1 MTSERRT
8 TYLDGGEGR
17 TALAVH
23 GAGARAVVVVP
34 GLLSHIDVLWER
46 PSYRAWSRG
55 LLDLGRVVAYD
66 RLGTGASDPVD
77 RPTTVADRVDEL
89 HRVIDWCGDDVVL
102 LGWFDGAGIAVRAAG
117 HGAVRAVVLHSAYRR
132 PPAPSPDIEVWGTG
146 VVAARLLGEGPSDG
160 DGGRLERATAPPSAA
175 RGLLASL
182 ADGAVAGRRL
192 DADVLV
198 VHPTRGLV
206 PPELAPVEVDVGD
219 QHRFLS
225 IALDTAAVAPWG
237 DAAADGVRAV
247 LGFAT
252 GTIRSRSTEVERVL
266 RAVMVTDI
274 ERSTER
280 AAAAGDREWRHL
292 LETHDAVTR
301 ARIDANGGHFGRHTG
316 DGIIATFASTIAAV
330 RCACEVSAEAQRIG
344 LPVRIGLHV
353 GDLELRGEVPNGT
366 TVRIADALASMAVVN
381 QVVVSATLREA
392 LAGTVVPGQPGAP
405 YEHPGGARLGTY
417 LLTGEPPP
425 G

>member
-8 TYLDGGEGR
+8 TYLDGGAGR

-23 GAGARAVVVVP
+23 GEGPRALIVVP

-46 PSYRAWSRG
+46 PSYRAWTRG

-66 RLGTGASDPVD
+66 RLGTGASDPAD

-89 HRVIDWCGDDVVL
+89 RRVIDWCGDDVVL
-102 LGWFDGAGIAVRAAG
+102 LGWFDGGGIAARAAS
-117 HGAVRAVVLHSAYRR
+117 HAAVRGLVLHAAYRR
-132 PPAPSPDIEVWGTG
+132 LPEFAPDIGAWGTG
-146 VVAARLLGEGPSDG
+146 AIAAGLLGDEPPDG
-160 DGGRLERATAPPSAA
+160 EGGRLERSTAAPSAA

-182 ADGAVAGRRL
+182 DEGAVPGAPV

-198 VHPTRGLV
+198 IHPTRGLV
-206 PPELAPVEVDVGD
+206 PPDLAPLEVDVGD
-219 QHRFLS
+219 RHRFAMT
-225 IALDTAAVAPWG
+225 ALDTAAVVPWG
-237 DAAADGVRAV
+237 DAAADGARAL

-252 GTIRSRSTEVERVL
+252 GSIRTRASEVVRVL

-316 DGIIATFASTIAAV
+316 DGIIATFASTVAAV
-330 RCACEVSAEAQRIG
+330 RCACEVSSEAQRIG

-353 GDLELRGEVPNGT
+353 GDIEQRGEVPNGM
-366 TVRIADALASMAVVN
+366 TVRIADALAS
-381 QVVVSATLREA
+381 SAGANEVLASSTVREA
-392 LAGTVVPGQPGAP
+392 LAGTRVPGRPAAP
-405 YEHPGGARLGTY
+405 CETPGGGTIGSY
-417 LLTGEPPP
+417 LVTGEPPP

>member
-17 TALAVH
+17 TALAVL
-23 GAGARAVVVVP
+23 GEGTPAVVVVP
-34 GLLSHIDVLWER
+34 GLLSHIDALWER

-77 RPTTVADRVDEL
+77 RSTTVADRVDEL
-89 HRVIDWCGDDVVL
+89 HRVIDWCGGDVVL
-102 LGWFDGAGIAVRAAG
+102 LGWFDGAGIAARAAA

-132 PPAPSPDIEVWGTG
+132 PPEPGPDIRGWGTG
-146 VVAARLLGEGPSDG
+146 AIAARLFGEEPAGG

-182 ADGAVAGRRL
+182 ADGAVPGAPV

-198 VHPTRGLV
+198 LHPTRGLV
-206 PPELAPVEVDVGD
+206 PPDLAAVRVDVGD
-219 QHRFLS
+219 RHRFATN
-225 IALDTAAVAPWG
+225 ALDTAAVVPWG
-237 DAAADGVRAV
+237 DAAVDGVRAV

-252 GTIRSRSTEVERVL
+252 GTIRPRSTQVVRVL

-292 LETHDAVTR
+292 LQTHDAVTR
-301 ARIDANGGHFGRHTG
+301 ARIEAHGGRFGRHTG
-316 DGIIATFASTIAAV
+316 DGVIATFDAAVAAV
-330 RCACEVSAEAQRIG
+330 RCACEVSAEARRVG

-366 TVRIADALASMAVVN
+366 TVRIADALASTAEAN
-381 QVVVSATLREA
+381 QVLASATLREA
-392 LAGTVVPGQPGAP
+392 LAGTAVPGQPGPP

-417 LLTGEPPP
+417 LVTGEPPP